1 MPPGH
6 LRTDLSLLRQ
16 GASLAREFGFRS
28 LEGLTR
34 IAELIEHSVYEPR
47 SLTRTAEGVAF
58 TLLNPPL
65 RMGAFEE
72 VRVRFDGSLLPP
84 EAVTLTVPG
93 AGVPR
98 SAAELSRATPVTIPI
113 GQRTTVHL
121 TLEAPAP
128 GPHHVRLELRSVA
141 IPPRV
146 WFEFTDSLPEGP
158 A

>member
-1 MPPGH
+1 MPPAH
-6 LRTDLSLLRQ
+6 LRADLSLLRQ

-47 SLTRTAEGVAF
+47 SLTRTDEGVAF

-72 VRVRFDGSLLPP
+72 VRVLWDGRALPP
-84 EAVTLTVPG
+84 ESVTLAVPG
-93 AGVPR
+93 TAARR
-98 SAAELSRATPVTIPI
+98 SAADISRAEPVTIPV

-121 TLEAPAP
+121 TLESPAP
-128 GPHHVRLELRSVA
+128 GSHHVRLELRSVA

-146 WFEFTDSLPEGP
+146 WFEFSDTLPEEP